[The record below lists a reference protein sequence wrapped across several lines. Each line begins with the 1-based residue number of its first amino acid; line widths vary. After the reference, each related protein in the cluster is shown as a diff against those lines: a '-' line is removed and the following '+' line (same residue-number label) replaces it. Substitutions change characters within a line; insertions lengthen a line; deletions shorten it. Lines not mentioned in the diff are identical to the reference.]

1 MENIEKY
8 PSINN
13 LKDLKSY
20 LNLIL
25 NIDTTVENQ
34 IWMNNDFID
43 TNKIDIEDI
52 KKSLYEDLKHQIG
65 NIRITTKHSKIPLDN
80 IKSLDALYGK
90 IMLWIRLVVLTS
102 TYDVKIAVISY
113 DNDYVSMQMIITGNF
128 KSIEKIKL
136 NIIKENT
143 IYDKT
148 NDLIIEEKI
157 MNGIDNSTIIIIALV
172 LAVLYTAIRFIRDFK
187 REVDIKNGMDV
198 KEATKY
204 YNKFFHK
211 KDEKEDYN
219 IKTGRIKNNKMKE

>member
-25 NIDTTVENQ
+25 DIDTTVENQ

-43 TNKIDIEDI
+43 TNKIDIDDI
-52 KKSLYEDLKHQIG
+52 KKSLYEDLKYQIG
-65 NIRITTKHSKIPLDN
+65 NIRITTKHSKISLDN

-136 NIIKENT
+136 NIIKENI

-148 NDLIIEEKI
+148 NDLIIEEKSHEW
-157 MNGIDNSTIIIIALV
+157 D
-172 LAVLYTAIRFIRDFK
+172 R
-187 REVDIKNGMDV
+187 
-198 KEATKY
+198 
-204 YNKFFHK
+204 
-211 KDEKEDYN
+211 
-219 IKTGRIKNNKMKE
+219 

>member
-25 NIDTTVENQ
+25 DI
-34 IWMNNDFID
+34 DFID
-43 TNKIDIEDI
+43 TNKIDIEDS
-52 KKSLYEDLKHQIG
+52 KKALYEDLKHQIG
-65 NIRITTKHSKIPLDN
+65 NIRITTKHSKISLDN

-90 IMLWIRLVVLTS
+90 IMLWIRRVVLTS

-136 NIIKENT
+136 NIIKENI

-148 NDLIIEEKI
+148 NDLIIEEKSHEW
-157 MNGIDNSTIIIIALV
+157 D
-172 LAVLYTAIRFIRDFK
+172 R
-187 REVDIKNGMDV
+187 
-198 KEATKY
+198 
-204 YNKFFHK
+204 
-211 KDEKEDYN
+211 
-219 IKTGRIKNNKMKE
+219 

>member
-25 NIDTTVENQ
+25 DIDTTVENQ

-43 TNKIDIEDI
+43 TNKIDIDDI
-52 KKSLYEDLKHQIG
+52 KKSLYEDLKYQIG
-65 NIRITTKHSKIPLDN
+65 NIRITTKHSKISLDN

-148 NDLIIEEKI
+148 NDLIIEEK
-157 MNGIDNSTIIIIALV
+157 NHEWN
-172 LAVLYTAIRFIRDFK
+172 R
-187 REVDIKNGMDV
+187 
-198 KEATKY
+198 
-204 YNKFFHK
+204 
-211 KDEKEDYN
+211 
-219 IKTGRIKNNKMKE
+219 

>member
-13 LKDLKSY
+13 LKDLNSY

-25 NIDTTVENQ
+25 DIDTTIENQ

-52 KKSLYEDLKHQIG
+52 KKSLYEDLKYQIG

-80 IKSLDALYGK
+80 IKSLDALYAK

-136 NIIKENT
+136 NIIKENV

-148 NDLIIEEKI
+148 NDLIIEEK
-157 MNGIDNSTIIIIALV
+157 DL
-172 LAVLYTAIRFIRDFK
+172 
-187 REVDIKNGMDV
+187 
-198 KEATKY
+198 
-204 YNKFFHK
+204 
-211 KDEKEDYN
+211 
-219 IKTGRIKNNKMKE
+219 

>member
-25 NIDTTVENQ
+25 DIDTTVENQ
-34 IWMNNDFID
+34 IWMNNDFVD

-52 KKSLYEDLKHQIG
+52 KKFLYEDLKHQIG

-90 IMLWIRLVVLTS
+90 IMLWIRLVILTS

-136 NIIKENT
+136 NIIKENV

-148 NDLIIEEKI
+148 NDLVIEEK
-157 MNGIDNSTIIIIALV
+157 NHEWN
-172 LAVLYTAIRFIRDFK
+172 R
-187 REVDIKNGMDV
+187 
-198 KEATKY
+198 
-204 YNKFFHK
+204 
-211 KDEKEDYN
+211 
-219 IKTGRIKNNKMKE
+219 

>member
-25 NIDTTVENQ
+25 DIDTTVENQ

-43 TNKIDIEDI
+43 TNKIDIEDT

-136 NIIKENT
+136 NIIKENI

-148 NDLIIEEKI
+148 NDLIIEEKSHEW
-157 MNGIDNSTIIIIALV
+157 D
-172 LAVLYTAIRFIRDFK
+172 R
-187 REVDIKNGMDV
+187 
-198 KEATKY
+198 
-204 YNKFFHK
+204 
-211 KDEKEDYN
+211 
-219 IKTGRIKNNKMKE
+219 

>member
-25 NIDTTVENQ
+25 DIDTTVENQ

-52 KKSLYEDLKHQIG
+52 KKFLYEDLKHQIG

-90 IMLWIRLVVLTS
+90 IMLWIRLVILTS

-136 NIIKENT
+136 NIIKENV

-148 NDLIIEEKI
+148 NDLVIEEK
-157 MNGIDNSTIIIIALV
+157 NHEWN
-172 LAVLYTAIRFIRDFK
+172 R
-187 REVDIKNGMDV
+187 
-198 KEATKY
+198 
-204 YNKFFHK
+204 
-211 KDEKEDYN
+211 
-219 IKTGRIKNNKMKE
+219 

>member
-25 NIDTTVENQ
+25 DIDTTVENQ

-43 TNKIDIEDI
+43 TNKIDIEDS
-52 KKSLYEDLKHQIG
+52 KKALYEDLKHQIG
-65 NIRITTKHSKIPLDN
+65 NIRITTKHSKISLDN

-90 IMLWIRLVVLTS
+90 IMLWIRRVVLTS

-136 NIIKENT
+136 NIIKENI

-148 NDLIIEEKI
+148 NDLIIEEKSHEW
-157 MNGIDNSTIIIIALV
+157 D
-172 LAVLYTAIRFIRDFK
+172 R
-187 REVDIKNGMDV
+187 
-198 KEATKY
+198 
-204 YNKFFHK
+204 
-211 KDEKEDYN
+211 
-219 IKTGRIKNNKMKE
+219 

>member
-13 LKDLKSY
+13 LKDLNSY

-25 NIDTTVENQ
+25 DIDTTIENQ

-52 KKSLYEDLKHQIG
+52 KKSLYEDLKYQIG

-148 NDLIIEEKI
+148 NDLIIEEK
-157 MNGIDNSTIIIIALV
+157 NHEWN
-172 LAVLYTAIRFIRDFK
+172 R
-187 REVDIKNGMDV
+187 
-198 KEATKY
+198 
-204 YNKFFHK
+204 
-211 KDEKEDYN
+211 
-219 IKTGRIKNNKMKE
+219 

>member
-25 NIDTTVENQ
+25 DIDTTTENQ

-90 IMLWIRLVVLTS
+90 IMLWIRLVILTS

-136 NIIKENT
+136 NIIKENV

-148 NDLIIEEKI
+148 NDLVIEEK
-157 MNGIDNSTIIIIALV
+157 NHEWN
-172 LAVLYTAIRFIRDFK
+172 R
-187 REVDIKNGMDV
+187 
-198 KEATKY
+198 
-204 YNKFFHK
+204 
-211 KDEKEDYN
+211 
-219 IKTGRIKNNKMKE
+219 